1 LDVYGGITMKR
12 IIVIISENENKK
24 LEYLSKNVDGYTTYY
39 NPENDKHP
47 KVQKEFIENIIQD
60 ANIYHKQICIATNS
74 PYVLT
79 TLNNLLYAGR
89 LKDKMSEE
97 KFVEIMG
104 NVSNYILPDEL
115 EVINLDTDKS
125 IIEDNEILTEEID
138 IVPDEINKQYTSL
151 YYVEME
157 EE

>member
-1 LDVYGGITMKR
+1 MKR
-12 IIVIISENENKK
+12 IIVVISENENKK
-24 LEYLSKNVDGYTTYY
+24 LEYLSRNVERYTTHY
-39 NPENDKHP
+39 NPENNKHP

-89 LKDKMSEE
+89 LKDKISKE

-104 NVSNYILPDEL
+104 NVSNYILPNEL
-115 EVINLDTDKS
+115 EVINLDTSKS
-125 IIEDNEILTEEID
+125 IIEDNEILAEAID
-138 IVPDEINKQYTSL
+138 TVSDEISKQYTAL
-151 YYVEME
+151 YDVEME
-157 EE
+157 GV

>member
-1 LDVYGGITMKR
+1 MKR
-12 IIVIISENENKK
+12 IIVIISEHENKK
-24 LEYLSKNVDGYTTYY
+24 LEYLSKNVEGYTTYY

-104 NVSNYILPDEL
+104 NVSNYILPNEL

-138 IVPDEINKQYTSL
+138 IVSDEINKQYTAL
-151 YYVEME
+151 YDIEME
-157 EE
+157 EV

>member
-1 LDVYGGITMKR
+1 MKR

-24 LEYLSKNVDGYTTYY
+24 LEYLSKNVEGYTTYY

-47 KVQKEFIENIIQD
+47 KLQKEFIENIIQD

-104 NVSNYILPDEL
+104 NVSNYILPNEL
-115 EVINLDTDKS
+115 DVINLDTDKS
-125 IIEDNEILTEEID
+125 IIEGNEILTEEID
-138 IVPDEINKQYTSL
+138 TVSDEINEQYTAL
-151 YYVEME
+151 YNVEME

>member
-1 LDVYGGITMKR
+1 MKR

-24 LEYLSKNVDGYTTYY
+24 LEYLSKNVEGYTTYY

-89 LKDKMSEE
+89 LKDKISEE

-104 NVSNYILPDEL
+104 NVSNYIPPNEL

-138 IVPDEINKQYTSL
+138 TVSDEINKQYTSL
-151 YYVEME
+151 YDVEME

>member
-1 LDVYGGITMKR
+1 MKR

-24 LEYLSKNVDGYTTYY
+24 LEYLSKNVEGYTTYY

-104 NVSNYILPDEL
+104 NVSNYILPNEL
-115 EVINLDTDKS
+115 EVINFDTDKS
-125 IIEDNEILTEEID
+125 IIEDGEILTEEID
-138 IVPDEINKQYTSL
+138 TVSDEINKQYTAL
-151 YYVEME
+151 YDIEME
-157 EE
+157 EV

>member
-1 LDVYGGITMKR
+1 MTR
-12 IIVIISENENKK
+12 IKVIIGTNETEKLQYLEN
-24 LEYLSKNVDGYTTYY
+24 SKDYITYY
-39 NPENDKHP
+39 NPENNKHP
-47 KVQKEFIENIIQD
+47 SIQKEFIENLVQD
-60 ANIYHKQICIATNS
+60 ANIFEKNICIATNS

-79 TLNNLLYAGR
+79 VLNNLFYAGK
-89 LKDKMSEE
+89 LKNKISAD

-104 NVSNYILPDEL
+104 SKYNYILPNEL

-138 IVPDEINKQYTSL
+138 TVSDEINKQYTSL

-157 EE
+157 GV

>member
-1 LDVYGGITMKR
+1 MNKR
-12 IIVIISENENKK
+12 IIVIIGENENKK
-24 LEYLSKNVDGYTTYY
+24 LEYLSKNVEGYTTYY

-89 LKDKMSEE
+89 LKDKISEE

-104 NVSNYILPDEL
+104 NISNYILPNEL
-115 EVINLDTDKS
+115 EVINLDTDKT
-125 IIEDNEILTEEID
+125 IIEDNEILVEEID
-138 IVPDEINKQYTSL
+138 MVSNGLNEQYTDL
-151 YYVEME
+151 YYLE
-157 EE
+157 EKLKEKYNV

>member
-1 LDVYGGITMKR
+1 MKR

-24 LEYLSKNVDGYTTYY
+24 LEYLSKNVEGYTTYY

-104 NVSNYILPDEL
+104 NVSNYILPNEL
-115 EVINLDTDKS
+115 EVLDLDMEES
-125 IIEDNEILTEEID
+125 ILIQNGEIITEAIDTVSED
-138 IVPDEINKQYTSL
+138 INKQYTSL
-151 YYVEME
+151 FYLENNLLPKE
-157 EE
+157 Q

>member
-1 LDVYGGITMKR
+1 MKR

-24 LEYLSKNVDGYTTYY
+24 LEYLSKNVEGYTTYY

-47 KVQKEFIENIIQD
+47 KVQKEFIESIIQD
-60 ANIYHKQICIATNS
+60 TNIHNRKICIATNS

-89 LKDKMSEE
+89 LKDEMSEE
-97 KFVEIMG
+97 KFVKIMS
-104 NVSNYILPDEL
+104 NVSNYILPNEL

-125 IIEDNEILTEEID
+125 IIEDDEILTEEID
-138 IVPDEINKQYTSL
+138 TVSEDINKQYTSL
-151 YYVEME
+151 YFVEIGRGIKCQKQNT
-157 EE
+157 

>member
-1 LDVYGGITMKR
+1 MKR

-24 LEYLSKNVDGYTTYY
+24 LEYLSKNAEGYITYY

-47 KVQKEFIENIIQD
+47 KVQKEFIENILQD

-89 LKDKMSEE
+89 LKDKISEE

-104 NVSNYILPDEL
+104 NVSNYILPNEL
-115 EVINLDTDKS
+115 DVINLDTDKS
-125 IIEDNEILTEEID
+125 IIEDNEILTEAID
-138 IVPDEINKQYTSL
+138 TVSDEINEQYTAL
-151 YYVEME
+151 YNIEME

>member
-1 LDVYGGITMKR
+1 MTR
-12 IIVIISENENKK
+12 IKVIIGTNEIEKLQYLEN
-24 LEYLSKNVDGYTTYY
+24 SKDYITYY
-39 NPENDKHP
+39 NPENDKYP
-47 KVQKEFIENIIQD
+47 SIQKEFIENLVQD
-60 ANIYHKQICIATNS
+60 ANIFEKNICIATNS

-79 TLNNLLYAGR
+79 VLNNLFYAGK
-89 LKDKMSEE
+89 LKNKISAD

-104 NVSNYILPDEL
+104 SKYNYILPNEL

-138 IVPDEINKQYTSL
+138 TVSDEINKQYTSL

-157 EE
+157 GV

>member
-1 LDVYGGITMKR
+1 MKR

-24 LEYLSKNVDGYTTYY
+24 LEYLSKNVEGYTTYY

-104 NVSNYILPDEL
+104 NVSNYILPNEL
-115 EVINLDTDKS
+115 EVINIDTDKF
-125 IIEDNEILTEEID
+125 IIEDGEILTEEID
-138 IVPDEINKQYTSL
+138 TVSDEINEQYTAL
-151 YYVEME
+151 YDIEMNLQE
-157 EE
+157 V

>member
-1 LDVYGGITMKR
+1 MKR

-24 LEYLSKNVDGYTTYY
+24 LEYLSKNVEGYTTYY

-60 ANIYHKQICIATNS
+60 ANIYHKQIGIATNS
-74 PYVLT
+74 PYILT

-89 LKDKMSEE
+89 LKDKISEE

-104 NVSNYILPDEL
+104 NVSNYILPNEL
-115 EVINLDTDKS
+115 EVINLDTNKS
-125 IIEDNEILTEEID
+125 IIEDGEILAEEID
-138 IVPDEINKQYTSL
+138 TVSDEINKQYTAL
-151 YYVEME
+151 YYIDTE

>member
-1 LDVYGGITMKR
+1 MKR

-24 LEYLSKNVDGYTTYY
+24 LEYLSKNVEGYTTYY

-89 LKDKMSEE
+89 LKDKISEE

-104 NVSNYILPDEL
+104 NVSNYILPNEL
-115 EVINLDTDKS
+115 EILDLDMEES
-125 IIEDNEILTEEID
+125 ILIQNGEIITEAIDTVSED
-138 IVPDEINKQYTSL
+138 INKQYTSL
-151 YYVEME
+151 FYLENNLLPKE
-157 EE
+157 Q

>member
-1 LDVYGGITMKR
+1 MKR

-24 LEYLSKNVDGYTTYY
+24 LEYLSKNVEGYVTYY

-47 KVQKEFIENIIQD
+47 KVQKKFIENIIQD

-89 LKDKMSEE
+89 LKDKISEE
-97 KFVEIMG
+97 KFIEIMG
-104 NVSNYILPDEL
+104 NVSNYILPDEF
-115 EVINLDTDKS
+115 EVITLDTNKS
-125 IIEDNEILTEEID
+125 IIEHGEILTEEID
-138 IVPDEINKQYTSL
+138 TISDEINKQYTAL
-151 YYVEME
+151 YYVENE
-157 EE
+157 VTKG

>member
-1 LDVYGGITMKR
+1 MKR
-12 IIVIISENENKK
+12 IIVIISKNENKK
-24 LEYLSKNVDGYTTYY
+24 LEYLSKNVEGYTTYY

-60 ANIYHKQICIATNS
+60 ANIYHKQICISTNS

-89 LKDKMSEE
+89 LKDKISEE

-104 NVSNYILPDEL
+104 NVSNYILPNEL

-125 IIEDNEILTEEID
+125 IIEDNEILAETID
-138 IVPDEINKQYTSL
+138 TVSEEINKQYTSL
-151 YYVEME
+151 FYLENNLLPKE
-157 EE
+157 Q

>member
-1 LDVYGGITMKR
+1 MKR
-12 IIVIISENENKK
+12 IIVIISEHENKK
-24 LEYLSKNVDGYTTYY
+24 LEYLSKNVEGYTTYY

-104 NVSNYILPDEL
+104 NVSNYILPNEL

-138 IVPDEINKQYTSL
+138 IVSDEINKQYTSL

>member
-1 LDVYGGITMKR
+1 MKR

-24 LEYLSKNVDGYTTYY
+24 LEYLSKVEGYTTYY

-60 ANIYHKQICIATNS
+60 ANIYHKQICIVTNS

-89 LKDKMSEE
+89 LKDKISEE

-104 NVSNYILPDEL
+104 NVSNYILPNEL
-115 EVINLDTDKS
+115 DVINLDTDKS

-138 IVPDEINKQYTSL
+138 TVSNDINEQYTKL
-151 YYVEME
+151 FYLQEKLLGV
-157 EE
+157 

>member
-1 LDVYGGITMKR
+1 MKR

-24 LEYLSKNVDGYTTYY
+24 LEYLSKNVEGYTTYY

-47 KVQKEFIENIIQD
+47 KVQKEFIENLIQD

-89 LKDKMSEE
+89 LKDKISEE
-97 KFVEIMG
+97 KFVEIMN
-104 NVSNYILPDEL
+104 NVSNYILPKEL

-138 IVPDEINKQYTSL
+138 VVSNDINEQYTKL
-151 YYVEME
+151 FYLQGKLPRV
-157 EE
+157 

>member
-1 LDVYGGITMKR
+1 MKR

-24 LEYLSKNVDGYTTYY
+24 LEYLSKNVEGYTTYY

-89 LKDKMSEE
+89 LKDKISEE

-104 NVSNYILPDEL
+104 NVSNYILPNEL
-115 EVINLDTDKS
+115 DVINLDTDKS
-125 IIEDNEILTEEID
+125 IIEDDEILTEEID
-138 IVPDEINKQYTSL
+138 TVSDEINKQYTAL
-151 YYVEME
+151 YYIDME

>member
-1 LDVYGGITMKR
+1 MKR

-24 LEYLSKNVDGYTTYY
+24 LEYLSKNVEGYTTYY

-104 NVSNYILPDEL
+104 NVSNYILPNEL

-138 IVPDEINKQYTSL
+138 TVSEDINKQYTSL
-151 YYVEME
+151 FYLENDLLQKE
-157 EE
+157 Q

>member
-1 LDVYGGITMKR
+1 MKR

-24 LEYLSKNVDGYTTYY
+24 LEYLSKIEGYTTYY

-47 KVQKEFIENIIQD
+47 KVQKELIENLIQD
-60 ANIYHKQICIATNS
+60 ANIYHKKICIATNS

-104 NVSNYILPDEL
+104 NISNYILPNEL
-115 EVINLDTDKS
+115 EVINLDTDKP
-125 IIEDNEILTEEID
+125 ILEDNEILTEEID
-138 IVPDEINKQYTSL
+138 TVSDEINEQYTAL
-151 YYVEME
+151 YDIEME